1 MPKSP
6 NKSYHKVMVLGI
18 YFEWM
23 LDINKIQPTL
33 FVIKPFSS
41 VFVSTVVC

>member
-1 MPKSP
+1 MAKSLD
-6 NKSYHKVMVLGI
+6 KSYKRVMVLGI
-18 YFEWM
+18 YFQRM
-23 LDINKIQPTL
+23 LNVTTIQPTL